1 VKIGGFQ
8 HCTLSDFPGHVAAIV
23 FTQGC
28 NYRCPFCHNG
38 RLIPVDATA
47 EVLMPE
53 DEVMRQIESR
63 RKHLDGIAI
72 TGGEPTLQPDLPDFI
87 RNVRKLA
94 LAVKLD
100 TNGSSPKMLQRLLS
114 EHLLDFVAMDI
125 KAPMERYATLAGVE
139 IDANLLRESIAL
151 IASSGVAYEFR
162 TTVVPAL
169 LSTSDMDAIRRELPP
184 GASLRL
190 QKFQPEHALASWLRR
205 DNAHC
210 SQMPASNTK
219 NTLTNRNHHP

>member
-1 VKIGGFQ
+1 MKIGGFQ
-8 HCTLSDFPGHVAAIV
+8 PCTLSDYPGHVAAIV

-38 RLIPVDATA
+38 RLIPTDAATDT
-47 EVLMPE
+47 LMPE
-53 DEVMRQIESR
+53 DEVMRKIESR
-63 RKHLDGIAI
+63 RRHIDGVVI

-87 RNVRKLA
+87 RNVKALGLA
-94 LAVKLD
+94 MKLD
-100 TNGSSPKMLQRLLS
+100 TNGSSRNMLSRLLN

-125 KAPMERYATLAGVE
+125 KAPMERYTMLAGVE
-139 IDANLLRESIAL
+139 IDANILRESIAL

-169 LSTSDMDAIRRELPP
+169 LSTSDIDAIRRELPF
-184 GASLRL
+184 GTSLRL
-190 QKFQPEHALASWLRR
+190 QTFQPEHALESWLRR
-205 DNAHC
+205 DNANYVAP
-210 SQMPASNTK
+210 PAPNTK

>member
-8 HCTLSDFPGHVAAIV
+8 PCTLSDFPGHVAAMV

-28 NYRCPFCHNG
+28 NFRCPFCHNG
-38 RLIPVDATA
+38 QLIPVDSPTVA
-47 EVLMPE
+47 LMPE
-53 DEVMRQIESR
+53 DEVVRQLESR
-63 RKHLDGIAI
+63 CKHIDGVVIS
-72 TGGEPTLQPDLPDFI
+72 GGEPTLQSDLPDFI
-87 RNVRKLA
+87 RNVKTLG

-100 TNGSSPKMLQRLLS
+100 TNGSRPKMLRRLFG
-114 EHLLDFVAMDI
+114 EDLLDFVAMDV
-125 KAPMERYATLAGVE
+125 KAPMDRYATLAGVE
-139 IDANLLRESIAL
+139 IDANVLRESIVL
-151 IASSGVAYEFR
+151 IAGSGVAYEFR

-169 LSTSDMDAIRRELPP
+169 HSTSDIDAIRRELPP

-205 DNAHC
+205 DNANYVAK
-210 SQMPASNTK
+210 PAPNTK